1 MELQIQNLHI
11 KDVKFSDHDRF
22 ENGILTIH
30 KDAAIRYLMDC
41 DEHITDLDI
50 VIARPGDDCRIVP
63 VIETIEPRVRMD
75 GRTLFPGV
83 TDQVV
88 PAGEGILKALKGCC
102 VTVVGGTWGSFGDGV
117 IDMGGEGA
125 RHTYWSKLINICL
138 VGETDEDFERHEQQ
152 KCNHALR
159 WAGHRFAEY
168 LGRIAQRAVAEDTE
182 IYTFDPIL
190 KRPDS
195 HRNLPNVALVLQPQ
209 SQMEAPG
216 YNDLLYGW
224 DMNKYLPTLIS
235 PTEVLDG
242 ALISGSFMPSSSK
255 WSTYEMQNFPT
266 IKELF
271 AEDGKTLNF
280 VGVIMSMLNV
290 SLEQKERA
298 AVMVRGIA
306 RSLGVDYAIVT
317 EEGYGNPDT
326 DYVRCQVILE
336 DAGIPVVGISNECTG
351 RDGFSQPLVALDEKM
366 NALVS
371 TGNVSQLIEL
381 PACKTVIGCL
391 EAMNRDGMSGSWGYD
406 EVLGKSARDDGSI
419 IMEGNNWFCGDHI
432 SGLSVKTMIEY

>member
-1 MELQIQNLHI
+1 MKLEIGNLYV
-11 KDVKFSDHDRF
+11 KDVQLGDHDAY
-22 ENGILTIH
+22 ENGILTID
-30 KDAAIRYLMDC
+30 KEAALTYLKSC
-41 DEHITDLDI
+41 DDHITDLDL
-50 VIARPGDDCRIVP
+50 VIAHPGDDTRIVP

-83 TDQVV
+83 TDEVV
-88 PAGEGILKALKGCC
+88 PAGDGVLKALKGCC

-125 RHTYWSKLINICL
+125 KHTYWSKLINICL

-159 WAGHRFAEY
+159 WAGHRLAEY
-168 LGRIAQRAVAEDTE
+168 LGRIAVDAAVEETE
-182 IYTFDPIL
+182 TYEFDPVL
-190 KRPDS
+190 KRS
-195 HRNLPNVALVLQPQ
+195 KERNDLPNVALVLQPQ
-209 SQMEAPG
+209 SQMEALG

-224 DMNKYLPTLIS
+224 DMNKYLPTFVS

-255 WSTYEMQNFPT
+255 WSTYEMQNFAT

-280 VGVIMSMLNV
+280 VGIIMSMLNV
-290 SLEQKERA
+290 ALEQKERA
-298 AVMVRGIA
+298 AIMVRNIA
-306 RSLGVDYAIVT
+306 LNLGVDYAIVT
-317 EEGYGNPDT
+317 EEGYGNPDA

-351 RDGFSQPLVALDEKM
+351 RDGFSQPLVTLDEKM

-381 PACKTVIGCL
+381 PACKTVIGNL
-391 EAMNRDGMSGSWGYD
+391 EAMNRDGMSGSWGYN
-406 EVLGKSARDDGSI
+406 EILGKSARDDGSI